1 MAQKEVYRVN
11 VDAYSMAS
19 KAKLEVQIHSR
30 LVKTCIKKRDK
41 LVEEKKKREE
51 TLFKCLLVLALEH

>member
-1 MAQKEVYRVN
+1 MNVN
-11 VDAYSMAS
+11 AYSMES
-19 KAKLEVQIHSR
+19 KATLEVQIHSR

-41 LVEEKKKREE
+41 LVEEKKKREK